1 MQRIGWYQLEESFGN
16 DEISVVVSDPR
27 NGEVVTYKLE
37 SLEDHDKLI
46 EYLDQHRQV
55 GSLKMAVKAIA
66 E

>member
-27 NGEVVTYKLE
+27 NGEVVIYKLE

>member
-27 NGEVVTYKLE
+27 TGEVVTYKLE